1 VLRGALAGIVAAAVW
16 ASAEPALGRLFRT
29 PYSDRR
35 LLAGLT
41 GGSPATALAL
51 HLANGAMFGALF
63 ERLGGRGPMQGVVAA
78 QIENVALWPAMA
90 VVDRIHPDRRSGAWP
105 PLVRNG
111 RVFAY
116 EAMTHALFGA
126 ALGLL
131 LPQEPGE

>member
-1 VLRGALAGIVAAAVW
+1 
-16 ASAEPALGRLFRT
+16 
-29 PYSDRR
+29 
-35 LLAGLT
+35 
-41 GGSPATALAL
+41 
-51 HLANGAMFGALF
+51 
-63 ERLGGRGPMQGVVAA
+63 MQGVVAA

-116 EAMTHALFGA
+116 EATTHALFGA

>member
-1 VLRGALAGIVAAAVW
+1 VLRGALAGIVAAVVW

-41 GGSPATALAL
+41 GGSPTVALAL

-63 ERLGGRGPMQGVVAA
+63 ERLGGRGPKQGVVAA

-116 EAMTHALFGA
+116 EATTHALFGA
-126 ALGLL
+126 VLGLL

>member
-1 VLRGALAGIVAAAVW
+1 VLRGALAGIVAAVVW

-41 GGSPATALAL
+41 GGSPAAALAL

-63 ERLGGRGPMQGVVAA
+63 ERLGGRGPKEGVVAA

-105 PLVRNG
+105 PLGRNG

-116 EAMTHALFGA
+116 EATTHALFGA
-126 ALGLL
+126 VLGLL

>member
-1 VLRGALAGIVAAAVW
+1 VLRGALAGIVAAVVW

-41 GGSPATALAL
+41 GGSPAAALAL

-105 PLVRNG
+105 PLIRNG

-116 EAMTHALFGA
+116 EATTHALFGA
-126 ALGLL
+126 VLGLL